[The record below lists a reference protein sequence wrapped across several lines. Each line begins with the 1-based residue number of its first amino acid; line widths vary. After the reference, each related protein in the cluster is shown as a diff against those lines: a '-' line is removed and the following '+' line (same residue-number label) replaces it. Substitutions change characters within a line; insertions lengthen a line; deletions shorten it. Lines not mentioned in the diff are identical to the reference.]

1 MRQPEI
7 EERQVVM
14 QWIVR
19 ALQTGNRKALGPNG
33 YRMKDCV
40 RFVIESPLFMEK

>member
-19 ALQTGNRKALGPNG
+19 ANG

-40 RFVIESPLFMEK
+40 RFVIESPIFMEK